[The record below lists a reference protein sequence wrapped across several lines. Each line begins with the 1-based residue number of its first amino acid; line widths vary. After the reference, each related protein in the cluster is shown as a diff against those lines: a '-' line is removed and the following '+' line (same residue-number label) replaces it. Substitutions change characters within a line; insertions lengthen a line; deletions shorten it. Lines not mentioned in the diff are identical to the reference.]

1 MDFLRKLEAIID
13 TDTDESELKSM
24 EIFRIFLST
33 EQKLYLNVEMVIQV
47 LCDAATSMSVESVV
61 ESWVSIY
68 EAHSNKHIQMSNER
82 AEKEICVAVYGPHL
96 PHINLIL
103 KDALNLMYK
112 TSKDTRDRGG
122 RFIRRNNNTG
132 VYTVYCSCYLDIS
145 YFLPQNVAFR
155 FKNWVTTNY
164 FAIFN

>member
-1 MDFLRKLEAIID
+1 MTATDFLRKLEAIID

-68 EAHSNKHIQMSNER
+68 EAHSNKHRPNSNER
-82 AEKEICVAVYGPHL
+82 AEKEICVAVNGPLLQHAD
-96 PHINLIL
+96 PIL
-103 KDALNLMYK
+103 KEALKLMQK
-112 TSKDTRDRGG
+112 TPETEGAGSSGETKTLRTMMFLSQWIHFPRSP
-122 RFIRRNNNTG
+122 TL
-132 VYTVYCSCYLDIS
+132 SLDVIS
-145 YFLPQNVAFR
+145 
-155 FKNWVTTNY
+155 
-164 FAIFN
+164 